1 MQDLRLDRLARD
13 TGLTVVSVGYRLAPG
28 NPYPAAPDDCEA
40 AALWL
45 LGRARRRS
53 APPLVLRARIDA
65 AHAKGSDIADPDYQ
79 RT

>member
-45 LGRARRRS
+45 LGEGKEAIGAAVGPESTDRRGTRQRIRYSRS
-53 APPLVLRARIDA
+53 
-65 AHAKGSDIADPDYQ
+65 
-79 RT
+79 